1 MIGSP
6 ILVRK
11 SIGEGEGVGRG
22 KGVDG
27 FVDFV
32 WTFPT
37 CKDQIDGF
45 FIGDGFWTV
54 VLAGVLWEMVHEML
68 LWLLI

>member
-1 MIGSP
+1 MVGSP
-6 ILVRK
+6 VLGRDSVGK
-11 SIGEGEGVGRG
+11 GEGVGRG

-37 CKDQIDGF
+37 CEVVDDGLST
-45 FIGDGFWTV
+45 I
-54 VLAGVLWEMVHEML
+54 VLAGTLTLTLSVYYPSGSREF
-68 LWLLI
+68 

>member
-1 MIGSP
+1 MVGSP
-6 ILVRK
+6 VLGRDSVGK
-11 SIGEGEGVGRG
+11 GEGVGRG

-37 CKDQIDGF
+37 CED
-45 FIGDGFWTV
+45 
-54 VLAGVLWEMVHEML
+54 
-68 LWLLI
+68 

>member
-1 MIGSP
+1 MVGSP
-6 ILVRK
+6 VLGRDSVGK
-11 SIGEGEGVGRG
+11 GEGVVGG

-37 CKDQIDGF
+37 CED
-45 FIGDGFWTV
+45 
-54 VLAGVLWEMVHEML
+54 
-68 LWLLI
+68 

>member
-1 MIGSP
+1 M
-6 ILVRK
+6 
-11 SIGEGEGVGRG
+11 GRG

-37 CKDQIDGF
+37 CKDQIDDF
-45 FIGDGFWTV
+45 FIRDGFLDCCVGWSV
-54 VLAGVLWEMVHEML
+54 VGNGP
-68 LWLLI
+68 

>member
-37 CKDQIDGF
+37 CKDQIDDF
-45 FIGDGFWTV
+45 FIRDGFLDCCVGWSV
-54 VLAGVLWEMVHEML
+54 VGNGP
-68 LWLLI
+68 

>member
-11 SIGEGEGVGRG
+11 SIGEEEGVGGG

-32 WTFPT
+32 RTFPT
-37 CKDQIDGF
+37 CKDQIDDF
-45 FIGDGFWTV
+45 FIGDGFLDCCVGWSV
-54 VLAGVLWEMVHEML
+54 VGNGP
-68 LWLLI
+68 